1 MCCLTSSSQQPH
13 WNFHAEVQAFS
24 SRLHEDFCLEEL
36 KTAFVNPCYLQAE
49 QQRRR
54 GLGVD
59 SATAALALK
68 DNVDLSRKGAS
79 FTGSFLSAWCRASF
93 PTLPG
98 EGVASVVRHLTGTAV
113 VTNVA
118 RNLGVEDL
126 AMSAACPVPDGV
138 LQATFMAVIGALR
151 ESRGP
156 ERTGAFLRD
165 FLGAQ
170 LIGEE
175 LFDMWPVVDPMGL
188 LVEELTQRK
197 LPLPEPR
204 LVRAAGA
211 STALPLYFVGLYR
224 CVCGAAAQTGQR
236 DRKLLAQ
243 GPGET
248 LAAAEEEAARVAL
261 RRLYGYTGN
270 HRPLDFS
277 PLQQPLVQ

>member
-59 SATAALALK
+59 SETAALALK

-79 FTGSFLSAWCRASF
+79 FTSSFLSAWCRASF
-93 PTLPG
+93 PTLPAA
-98 EGVASVVRHLTGTAV
+98 GVQSVVRHLTGPAV
-113 VTNVA
+113 LTKVA

-126 AMSAACPVPDGV
+126 AMSAACPVPDDV
-138 LQATFMAVIGALR
+138 LRATFMAVIGALR
-151 ESRGP
+151 ESGGP
-156 ERTGAFLRD
+156 ERAGAFLRD

-170 LIGEE
+170 LVGED
-175 LFDMWPVVDPMGL
+175 LFAMWPVVDPMGL
-188 LVEELTQRK
+188 LVEELTRKK

-204 LVRAAGA
+204 LIRAAGA
-211 STALPLYFVGLYR
+211 STVLPLYFVGLYS
-224 CVCGAAAQTGQR
+224 

-261 RRLYGYTGN
+261 RLLYGYTGS

-277 PLQQPLVQ
+277 PLQQPSAQSLSSH